1 MAVPS
6 FLPVFFPGCDRQP
19 YHYQNQIRCLSKY
32 LNVPLRKCYFIIKK
46 RVLPFASRE
55 MTASVTAEAAFCFPL
70 FLFFFWSLLQ
80 PVFWLDRQ
88 RKVQTAAELCS
99 EQLCQY
105 AYLAERGAEEAPE
118 GETQEKGE
126 TLEKIQEKEGI
137 FGDGNLLEGF
147 SKGAAVLWMQG
158 EAGKYAEGL
167 TVRKA
172 EFLDPEGNISFL
184 LEYREPIPFFPILSQ
199 GVTIKTAVKK
209 RAWIGIEGKVGR
221 TERDDALGMEDADEQ
236 MVYVGSGMGRY
247 HLSRDCHYLSNQY
260 QTMTESQAE
269 TERNASGRKRTP
281 CASCKDKRQE
291 GGMVYATPEG
301 RHYHYSKSCSAMI
314 SYVRRV
320 PLSEVAYLGAC
331 SYCGYGGSTG
341 GLEK

>member
-1 MAVPS
+1 
-6 FLPVFFPGCDRQP
+6 
-19 YHYQNQIRCLSKY
+19 
-32 LNVPLRKCYFIIKK
+32 
-46 RVLPFASRE
+46 

-105 AYLAERGAEEAPE
+105 VYLAERGAEEAPE
-118 GETQEKGE
+118 GEA
-126 TLEKIQEKEGI
+126 QEKEEI
-137 FGDGNLLEGF
+137 FGDGNLLEGL

-172 EFLDPEGNISFL
+172 EVLDPEGNIAFL

-209 RAWIGIEGKVGR
+209 RAWIGIEG
-221 TERDDALGMEDADEQ
+221 MW
-236 MVYVGSGMGRY
+236 
-247 HLSRDCHYLSNQY
+247 
-260 QTMTESQAE
+260 
-269 TERNASGRKRTP
+269 
-281 CASCKDKRQE
+281 
-291 GGMVYATPEG
+291 
-301 RHYHYSKSCSAMI
+301 
-314 SYVRRV
+314 V
-320 PLSEVAYLGAC
+320 PGWGVI
-331 SYCGYGGSTG
+331 T
-341 GLEK
+341 